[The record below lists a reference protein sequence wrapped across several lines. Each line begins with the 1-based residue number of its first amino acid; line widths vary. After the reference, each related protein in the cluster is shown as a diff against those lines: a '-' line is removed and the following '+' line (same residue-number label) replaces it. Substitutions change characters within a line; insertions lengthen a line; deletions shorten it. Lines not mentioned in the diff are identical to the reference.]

1 NWQFQ
6 TYADLVNGQ
15 DLANYLKKELKL
27 RSGQLADYEQ
37 VKKFR
42 ILPNDLSVEAGE
54 LTATLKVK
62 RSAIAKKYAQMVQE
76 LYKQSGGAGV
86 GDEAE
91 AELSR

>member
-1 NWQFQ
+1 KSIPLISQAVVFGDKQKALVALITFDELAAVEYARDNNWQFQ

-42 ILPNDLSVEAGE
+42 ILPNDLSV
-54 LTATLKVK
+54 
-62 RSAIAKKYAQMVQE
+62 
-76 LYKQSGGAGV
+76 
-86 GDEAE
+86 
-91 AELSR
+91 